1 MLKIIKNLLLIFP
14 IVLLISCS
22 DIKEDTKICYIDPD
36 FYDMYNDMN
45 FEKFI
50 EDRISTWKCK
60 RNDILVI
67 RSYSTK
73 PSREFTKYFSNTIEQ
88 YCRLDREV
96 ITEKNSDDETIKLKC
111 VLNSSDRRGI
121 RYGLD

>member
-1 MLKIIKNLLLIFP
+1 MIKNLLLIFS
-14 IVLLISCS
+14 IFILISCS
-22 DIKEDTKICYIDPD
+22 DIRDDNEICYIDPD
-36 FYDMYNDMN
+36 LYDMYDDLN

-50 EDRISTWKCK
+50 EDTISTRKCK

-73 PSREFTKYFSNTIEQ
+73 PTSEFTKYFSNTIEQ

-111 VLNSSDRRGI
+111 VLNSSDRRSI
-121 RYGLD
+121 RLGLD